1 MKIDLH
7 GIKHQ
12 DVQRKLD
19 IFFWDCMQKN
29 INQAEVITGIS
40 PKMKDIVKE
49 VCKEYGFGV
58 IEFSFNPGSLTIEL

>member
-19 IFFWDCMQKN
+19 VFFWECMQKN
-29 INQAEVITGIS
+29 IKQVEVVTGIS
-40 PKMKDIVKE
+40 IKMKDIVKE
-49 VCKEYGFGV
+49 VSKEYGFTV
-58 IEFSFNPGSLTIEL
+58 IEMSFNPGTLIVDI